1 MSKMNYR
8 AWNHRRWLVSYMS
21 REQVGFFFSFFS
33 LSRLTSLSQYTS
45 LFDAFA

>member
-21 REQVGFFFSFFS
+21 REQVGFFF
-33 LSRLTSLSQYTS
+33 LSRLTSLSLEYTS